1 MRSALYGVYRW
12 DLKFKLET
20 FNSSLAVLMY
30 PVVDRERCKGC
41 GNCAEIC
48 PSEVYGILLHKSN
61 PIHPEDCIECW
72 ACVNQCPTESIQL
85 QED

>member
-1 MRSALYGVYRW
+1 
-12 DLKFKLET
+12 
-20 FNSSLAVLMY
+20 MY
-30 PVVDRERCKGC
+30 PVVDQEKCNGC

-48 PSEVYGILLHKSN
+48 PSEIYEIEEDKSN

-85 QED
+85 HED